1 MLLSRRSKKRVDD
14 LKQRETAGMKQP
26 ETTGN
31 GGKQDMSDWIP
42 VVDRK
47 AGPLY
52 RAIVDAMAADIAA
65 GRLGE
70 GDRLPPQRALAEK
83 LGIDF
88 TTVTR
93 AYAEAQRQGLVEA
106 QVGRGTFVRRR
117 AKPPPSGRIDFAM
130 NLPPRPSDPRLARR
144 LAEGLAAMGEERGLN
159 LLMRYQAPGGTA
171 EDRTAGAAFLAPRVP
186 SAEPG
191 RVLVAPGAQGALA
204 AVMLHLCRAGDVVLA
219 DRLTYPGFRALAGR
233 LGLSLVGVDG
243 DEEGLLPD
251 ALESLVIRHR
261 PKALYLNPTLNNP
274 TTITLSPE
282 RRADVVAIARR
293 HGLALVEDDAYGAL
307 PLQPP
312 PSLAALAPE
321 LTYHVAG
328 LAKCLSPALRIAY
341 LAAPD
346 EETADRL
353 KDTIRATA
361 TMASP
366 LSAALATLW
375 LADGTA
381 AAMLAAIRVETRMRE
396 AIARTLLPAGS
407 LLSDPAC
414 FHGFLT
420 LPEGWTRDALLVR
433 LEGIALG
440 VVPSEAFALGDPPES
455 VRIGY
460 GTAPDR
466 NSFETSIA
474 RIAAL
479 LSVPPS
485 ASGNWVV

>member
-1 MLLSRRSKKRVDD
+1 
-14 LKQRETAGMKQP
+14 
-26 ETTGN
+26 
-31 GGKQDMSDWIP
+31 MSDWMP

-52 RAIVDAMAADIAA
+52 RAIVDAMAGDIAA

-70 GDRLPPQRALAEK
+70 GDRLPPQRVLAER
-83 LGIDF
+83 LAIDF

-106 QVGRGTFVRRR
+106 RVGRGTFVRRR
-117 AKPPPSGRIDFAM
+117 AKAPPSGRIDLAM

-144 LAEGLAAMGEERGLN
+144 LAESMAALGEERGLD
-159 LLMRYQAPGGTA
+159 LLMRYQAPGGTT
-171 EDRTAGAAFLAPRVP
+171 EDRAAGAAFLAARVP
-186 SAEPG
+186 QAEPG
-191 RVLVAPGAQGALA
+191 RVLVAPGAQGALT
-204 AVMLHLCRAGDVVLA
+204 AVTLALCRAGDVVLA
-219 DRLTYPGFRALAGR
+219 DPLTYPGFRSLAAL
-233 LGLSLVGVDG
+233 LGLTLLGVPG

-251 ALESLVIRHR
+251 ALETLVLKHR

-274 TTITLSPE
+274 TTITLSAD
-282 RRADVVAIARR
+282 RRRTVVAIARR
-293 HGLALVEDDAYGAL
+293 HGLALIEDDAYGAL

-312 PSLAALAPE
+312 VSLAALAPE
-321 LTYHVAG
+321 RTYHVAG

-341 LAAPD
+341 LVAPD
-346 EETADRL
+346 EEAADRL
-353 KDTIRATA
+353 KAILRATA

-375 LADGTA
+375 LADGTG
-381 AAMLAAIRVETRMRE
+381 AAMLAAIRAETRMRE
-396 AIARTLLPAGS
+396 AIALTLLPAGS
-407 LLSDPAC
+407 LLSDPEC

-420 LPEGWTRDALLVR
+420 LPEGWTRDAVLAR
-433 LEGIALG
+433 LDGIALG
-440 VVPSEAFALGDPPES
+440 LVPSEAFALGPAPEAI
-455 VRIGY
+455 RIGY

-466 NSFETSIA
+466 NSFETSIK